1 VASPVAVVV
10 RRCGR
15 RGFRDLYL
23 VFREILVVVVVVVV
37 CRRLLVFV
45 NLQREE
51 LSVNLKLQ
59 LVVVVVVRG
68 TSSSLFKISSVWV
81 TRF

>member
-1 VASPVAVVV
+1 VAIVV

-23 VFREILVVVVVVVV
+23 VFLEILVVVVVV

-59 LVVVVVVRG
+59 LVVVVVRG
-68 TSSSLFKISSVWV
+68 SSSSRLFKLSSVWV
-81 TRF
+81 TRV

>member
-1 VASPVAVVV
+1 VAVVV

-23 VFREILVVVVVVVV
+23 VFLEILVVVVVVVV
-37 CRRLLVFV
+37 VYRRLLVFV

-51 LSVNLKLQ
+51 LSVNLKVQ
-59 LVVVVVVRG
+59 LVVVVVVVKG
-68 TSSSLFKISSVWV
+68 SSSSLFKISSVWV

>member
-23 VFREILVVVVVVVV
+23 VFLEILVGV

-45 NLQREE
+45 SLQREE

-68 TSSSLFKISSVWV
+68 SSSSLFKISSVWV

>member
-23 VFREILVVVVVVVV
+23 VFREILVVLVVV

>member
-1 VASPVAVVV
+1 VAVVV

-23 VFREILVVVVVVVV
+23 VFLEILVVV

-45 NLQREE
+45 SLQREE

-59 LVVVVVVRG
+59 LVVVVVRG
-68 TSSSLFKISSVWV
+68 SSSSLFKISSVWV

>member
-1 VASPVAVVV
+1 VAVVV

-23 VFREILVVVVVVVV
+23 VFREILVVVVV

>member
-15 RGFRDLYL
+15 RGFRDFYL
-23 VFREILVVVVVVVV
+23 VFLVILVVVVVVVVV

-51 LSVNLKLQ
+51 LSVNLKL
-59 LVVVVVVRG
+59 VVVVVVRG
-68 TSSSLFKISSVWV
+68 SSSLFKISSVRV

>member
-23 VFREILVVVVVVVV
+23 VFREILVVVVV

>member
-1 VASPVAVVV
+1 VASPVGVVV

-23 VFREILVVVVVVVV
+23 VFLEILVVV

-45 NLQREE
+45 SLQREE

-59 LVVVVVVRG
+59 LVVVVVRG
-68 TSSSLFKISSVWV
+68 SSSSLFKISSVWV

>member
-1 VASPVAVVV
+1 VAVVV